1 MLPSIS
7 NNSESL
13 QEEKEHF
20 VEGLWDMPIIEELA
34 AFFFFFLMKPVSER
48 IIFSWQQKGEKS
60 WQLNS
65 DIQLKMVSSMRQPSP
80 GINTQDQLPED
91 HTRNH

>member
-13 QEEKEHF
+13 QEEKEHS

-34 AFFFFFLMKPVSER
+34 AFFFNEASIR
-48 IIFSWQQKGEKS
+48 
-60 WQLNS
+60 
-65 DIQLKMVSSMRQPSP
+65 R
-80 GINTQDQLPED
+80 D
-91 HTRNH
+91 HI